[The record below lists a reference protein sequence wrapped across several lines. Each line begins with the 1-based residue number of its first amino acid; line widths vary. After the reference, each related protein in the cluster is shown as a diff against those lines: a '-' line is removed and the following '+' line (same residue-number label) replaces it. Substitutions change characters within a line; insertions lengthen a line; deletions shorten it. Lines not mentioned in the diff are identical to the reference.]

1 MSIFHKIYAWLE
13 DAAYVWRQEIKQI
26 VHDEGVLI
34 FCVIVPLVYPLLYSW
49 IYNNE
54 VVREVP
60 VVIVDQSHSQQSR
73 QFIRMV
79 DASPD
84 VRVLCYA
91 ADLDDA
97 QSLVSRQV
105 AKGVYLI
112 PADFATNLNRMQQG
126 VISVYCDMSL
136 MLAYKAIY
144 QTSVAVTQAMGAEIQ
159 RKVSG
164 NYTAREDLITTRPLD
179 FEDVPIFNPA
189 GGYGNFIIPAVLMLI
204 IQQTLILGIGLAAGT
219 ARERNRY
226 SDLVPINRCYGGIYR
241 IVTGKA
247 LCYLMVYAIMAA
259 YLTIVV
265 PRIFSFIA
273 LIQWQDLLALMLP
286 YLLAC
291 VFFGLTVSCLV
302 HYRENV
308 MLLVVFISVPLL
320 FMTGVSWP
328 QSAIPGFWQGVSWL
342 FPSTFGVRAFV
353 RMNTMGGVLSD
364 VVPEI
369 RYLWIQAAAYFG
381 TACLVY
387 KKEWEAAG
395 HCSAYTFDSEDV
407 FVCHGYSATRNGAAL
422 LIQRPISWTS
432 DGWPQLKQE

>member
-1 MSIFHKIYAWLE
+1 MSIFHNIYERLE
-13 DAAYVWRQEIKQI
+13 DAAYVWRQEIKQ
-26 VHDEGVLI
+26 VFRDEGVLI
-34 FCVIVPLVYPLLYSW
+34 FCIIVPLVYPLLYSW

-54 VVREVP
+54 VVHEVP

-84 VRVLCYA
+84 VRVFSYA
-91 ADLDDA
+91 EDLDDA

-112 PADFATNLNRMQQG
+112 PADFGARLNKMQQA
-126 VISVYCDMSL
+126 VVSVYCDMSL
-136 MLAYKAIY
+136 MLTYKAIY
-144 QTSVAVTQAMGAEIQ
+144 QTAVAVTQTMGAEIQ
-159 RKVSG
+159 TKLSG

-179 FEDVPIFNPA
+179 FADVPIFNPA

-204 IQQTLILGIGLAAGT
+204 LQQTLVLGIGLAAGT

-226 SDLVPINRCYGGIYR
+226 SDLVPIHKCYDGIYR
-241 IVTGKA
+241 VVCGKA
-247 LCYLMVYAIMAA
+247 LCYLMVYAVMAA
-259 YLTIVV
+259 YLTLVV
-265 PRIFSFIA
+265 PRIFSFLT
-273 LIQWQDLLALMLP
+273 LIHWQDLLALMIP

-291 VFFGLTVSCLV
+291 VFFGMTVSCLV
-302 HYRENV
+302 RYRENV

-328 QSAIPGFWQGVSWL
+328 QSSIPGVWQGVSWL

-353 RMNTMGGVLSD
+353 RMNTMGGTLSD
-364 VVPEI
+364 VLPEI
-369 RYLWIQAAAYFG
+369 RYLWIHAAAYFG

-387 KKEWEAAG
+387 GHQLRVSRRHVQERLDYLRKKRE
-395 HCSAYTFDSEDV
+395 V
-407 FVCHGYSATRNGAAL
+407 R
-422 LIQRPISWTS
+422 QR
-432 DGWPQLKQE
+432 LKAVQVRH

>member
-1 MSIFHKIYAWLE
+1 MSIFHKISQGIH
-13 DAAYVWRQEIKQI
+13 DASYVWRQEIKQAF
-26 VHDEGVLI
+26 HDEGVLI
-34 FCVIVPLVYPLLYSW
+34 FCLIVPLVYPLLYSW

-60 VVIVDQSHSQQSR
+60 VVVVDDSHSHLSR
-73 QFIRMV
+73 QFIRMC

-91 ADLDDA
+91 EDLDDA
-97 QSLVSRQV
+97 KSIVSRQV
-105 AKGVYLI
+105 AKGIYHI
-112 PADFATNLNRMQQG
+112 PSDFATRINRMEQS
-126 VISVYCDMSL
+126 VVSVYCDMAL
-136 MLAYKAIY
+136 ILGYKAIY

-179 FEDVPIFNPA
+179 FEDVPIFNPSS
-189 GGYGNFIIPAVLMLI
+189 GYGTSIIPAVLMLI
-204 IQQTLILGIGLAAGT
+204 LQQTLILGIGLAAGT

-241 IVTGKA
+241 VVCGKA
-247 LCYLMVYAIMAA
+247 LCYLMIYSVMAA
-259 YLTIVV
+259 YLTMIV
-265 PRIFSFIA
+265 PRIFSFVA
-273 LIQWQDLLALMLP
+273 LVHWQDLLAFMIP

-291 VFFGLTVSCLV
+291 VFFGMTVSCLV

-308 MLLVVFISVPLL
+308 MLLVVFISLPLL

-342 FPSTFGVRAFV
+342 FPSTFGIRAFV
-353 RMNTMGGVLSD
+353 RMNTLGGVLSD
-364 VVPEI
+364 VLPEV

-381 TACLVY
+381 TACIVY
-387 KKEWEAAG
+387 GTELRRARCHTQERLDHLRKKHEI
-395 HCSAYTFDSEDV
+395 
-407 FVCHGYSATRNGAAL
+407 RL
-422 LIQRPISWTS
+422 
-432 DGWPQLKQE
+432 QLKAKTKNPEV

>member
-91 ADLDDA
+91 EDLDDA

-136 MLAYKAIY
+136 MLTYKAIY

-189 GGYGNFIIPAVLMLI
+189 GGYGNFIIPAVIMLI

-241 IVTGKA
+241 IVSGKA
-247 LCYLMVYAIMAA
+247 LCYFMVYAVMAA
-259 YLTIVV
+259 YLTLIV

-291 VFFGLTVSCLV
+291 VFFGMTVSCLV

-387 KKEWEAAG
+387 GVELRLSRSHARERLAHLRKKREI
-395 HCSAYTFDSEDV
+395 
-407 FVCHGYSATRNGAAL
+407 RL
-422 LIQRPISWTS
+422 
-432 DGWPQLKQE
+432 QLKAKKS